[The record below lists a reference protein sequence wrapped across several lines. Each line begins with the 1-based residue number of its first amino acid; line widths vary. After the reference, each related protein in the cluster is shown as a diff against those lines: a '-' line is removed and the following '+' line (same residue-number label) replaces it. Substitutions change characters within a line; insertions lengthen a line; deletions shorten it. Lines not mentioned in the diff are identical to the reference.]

1 MELGLEYR
9 SLNRK
14 YRRNLK
20 TSAHQYSSFFSKCYS
35 HWPRSHHLSQIL
47 PLPRLVIWV
56 PLTQI
61 AIPPVVYQEK
71 QHEAKIAIPN
81 IHSSPSLSAAFGVPL
96 EDIMGP
102 EGEKVHPPCHP
113 RRYPIPLRISG
124 LNDEGLFLRSPSSQ
138 LLRAAQE
145 AYESSRFIGNPGRSW
160 RRTSFSCDIVEK
172 VFERFTG
179 TGVWRGHARDY
190 KEVSDADE

>member
-1 MELGLEYR
+1 MY
-9 SLNRK
+9 
-14 YRRNLK
+14 
-20 TSAHQYSSFFSKCYS
+20 SA
-35 HWPRSHHLSQIL
+35 IL
-47 PLPRLVIWV
+47 PGHGAIISPKFFRYLDTLSELAICV

-61 AIPPVVYQEK
+61 TIPPAVYEEK

-102 EGEKVHPPCHP
+102 EGKKG
-113 RRYPIPLRISG
+113 PIPRVIRDGIQYLCESG
-124 LNDEGLFLRSPSSQ
+124 LNDEGLFLRSQ
-138 LLRAAQE
+138 LLPAAQE
-145 AYESSRFIGNPGRSW
+145 AYESSCFIGNPGRSW
-160 RRTSFSCDIVEK
+160 RRSSFSCDIVEE